1 MPYQN
6 WYSAATNAAV
16 DMNMPPA
23 LVPPLASAV
32 APARQ
37 PITPINANVPS
48 ADVTT
53 EDENSSTIQSRID
66 SFDTSNYARNL
77 RTAGRFDRETA
88 MVTPM
93 ETQRM
98 MFGDQAFRNTRRITE
113 ERNDDRYQE
122 RLKYWKRTAAD
133 KIVRSQEA
141 MRAESNDT
149 GEDYNFEN
157 YGYVDLNTSNPFSN
171 RYSSLWS

>member
-23 LVPPLASAV
+23 LVPPFNSVV
-32 APARQ
+32 APVRQ

-53 EDENSSTIQSRID
+53 QNENNLNIQNRD
-66 SFDTSNYARNL
+66 RSNYARNL

-88 MVTPM
+88 MITPQ

-98 MFGDQAFRNTRRITE
+98 MYGDQAFRNTRRITE
-113 ERNDDRYQE
+113 EREKSKLN
-122 RLKYWKRTAAD
+122 WGWFD
-133 KIVRSQEA
+133 KDGITRSQEDMMLDA
-141 MRAESNDT
+141 GPGTWGDDVVGA
-149 GEDYNFEN
+149 
-157 YGYVDLNTSNPFSN
+157 YGITNASNPFSN

>member
-23 LVPPLASAV
+23 LVPPLNSAV

-37 PITPINANVPS
+37 PMTPINANVPS

-53 EDENSSTIQSRID
+53 QDENSATIQSRID
-66 SFDTSNYARNL
+66 SFDRSTYGRNL

-88 MVTPM
+88 MITPQ
-93 ETQRM
+93 ETQRR

-113 ERNDDRYQE
+113 EREKTSLDWGWFNKDGYH
-122 RLKYWKRTAAD
+122 
-133 KIVRSQEA
+133 RSQEDMMLDSGPGTWGDDVVA
-141 MRAESNDT
+141 
-149 GEDYNFEN
+149 G
-157 YGYVDLNTSNPFSN
+157 YGITNASNPFSN
-171 RYSSLWS
+171 QYSSLWS

>member
-23 LVPPLASAV
+23 LVPALNSAM

-37 PITPINANVPS
+37 PMTPINANVPS
-48 ADVTT
+48 TYTGDSRDTSLTA
-53 EDENSSTIQSRID
+53 SST
-66 SFDTSNYARNL
+66 L
-77 RTAGRFDRETA
+77 RTAGRFDKETA
-88 MVTPM
+88 MITPQ

-113 ERNDDRYQE
+113 ERDMS
-122 RLKYWKRTAAD
+122 K
-133 KIVRSQEA
+133 
-141 MRAESNDT
+141 
-149 GEDYNFEN
+149 DYNFVDRRPTMTQDEMAAGAGPMEN
-157 YGYVDLNTSNPFSN
+157 YSNPFEGYENTSNPFSDQ
-171 RYSSLWS
+171 YSSLWS

>member
-1 MPYQN
+1 MPYQT

-23 LVPPLASAV
+23 LVPALNSAMAPL
-32 APARQ
+32 RQ

-48 ADVTT
+48 SD
-53 EDENSSTIQSRID
+53 SSRDSSRD
-66 SFDTSNYARNL
+66 SSIYARSNL

-88 MVTPM
+88 MITPQ

-113 ERNDDRYQE
+113 ERDMDKDYDFVDRRPTMTQ
-122 RLKYWKRTAAD
+122 
-133 KIVRSQEA
+133 
-141 MRAESNDT
+141 
-149 GEDYNFEN
+149 GEMSAVAGSSEN
-157 YGYVDLNTSNPFSN
+157 YSNQFEGYENTSNPFSDQ
-171 RYSSLWS
+171 YSSLWS